1 MGSFTTKPWYLD
13 DPVEIY
19 EVGRMMGFSNRMID
33 AAIHVATGEYQGK
46 DGSVKFDPLESHY
59 SRCFAAR
66 RKNI

>member
-1 MGSFTTKPWYLD
+1 
-13 DPVEIY
+13 
-19 EVGRMMGFSNRMID
+19 MMGFSNRMID